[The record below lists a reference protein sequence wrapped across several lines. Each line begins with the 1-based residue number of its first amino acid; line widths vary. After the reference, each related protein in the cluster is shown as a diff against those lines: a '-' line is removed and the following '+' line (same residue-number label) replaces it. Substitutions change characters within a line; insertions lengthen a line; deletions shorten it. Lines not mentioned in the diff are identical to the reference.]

1 MTPPLVF
8 VEGYLYFRLF
18 TYCLWMSLTDERS
31 MKPTLFFLN
40 NDAKILDLIHQ
51 GDDEA
56 LVMLYRQNQKAVA
69 SYVLR
74 NNGSEDDA
82 EDVLQEAV
90 IILWERVQCGRFEQT
105 AKLSTFIFGVAKNVW
120 SRKRMRKHREPATEF
135 ENDSFDSGESSVL
148 DAMIDSER
156 SRTIADAMERLGDP
170 CRTLLVLYY
179 WEERSQEEIAL
190 QMGFANAA
198 TVKSKKYTCKKMLEN
213 ILSGMGM
220 IS

>member
-1 MTPPLVF
+1 
-8 VEGYLYFRLF
+8 
-18 TYCLWMSLTDERS
+18 

-40 NDAKILDLIHQ
+40 NDAKILDLMHQ

-56 LVMLYRQNQKAVA
+56 LMMLYRQNQKAVA

-82 EDVLQEAV
+82 DDVLQEAV
-90 IILWERVQCGRFEQT
+90 IILWERVQSGRYEHS

-135 ENDSFDSGESSVL
+135 ENDTFDSGEGSAL

-156 SRTIADAMERLGDP
+156 SRTIAGAMEKLGDP

-213 ILSGMGM
+213 ILNGLGIQSLE
-220 IS
+220 

>member
-1 MTPPLVF
+1 
-8 VEGYLYFRLF
+8 
-18 TYCLWMSLTDERS
+18 

-40 NDAKILDLIHQ
+40 TDAKILDLIQQ

-56 LVMLYRQNQKAVA
+56 LVLLYRGNEKAVIGH
-69 SYVLR
+69 VLR
-74 NNGSEDDA
+74 NSGTQDDA

-90 IILWERVQCGRFEQT
+90 IILWERVQSGRFEQT

-120 SRKRMRKHREPATEF
+120 SRKRMRKFREPATEF
-135 ENDSFDSGESSVL
+135 EQDAFDSGEQSAL
-148 DAMIDSER
+148 DAMIDTER
-156 SRTIADAMERLGDP
+156 SGQIARAMERLGDP

-213 ILSGMGM
+213 IMSEMG
-220 IS
+220 IRK